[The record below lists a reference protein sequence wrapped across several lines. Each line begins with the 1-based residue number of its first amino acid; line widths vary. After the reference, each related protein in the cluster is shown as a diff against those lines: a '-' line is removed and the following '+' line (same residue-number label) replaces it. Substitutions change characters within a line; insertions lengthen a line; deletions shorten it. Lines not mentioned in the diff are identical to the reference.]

1 MIAASLLSTLLL
13 AMAVAAQPVEQ
24 RASHPSLVKL
34 AFTKHIIHGGNL
46 VRQDQL
52 RANIIKGDKAQDLKN
67 RDVVNSQAQNIAVT
81 YVASV
86 GVGSPATNCE

>member
-34 AFTKHIIHGGNL
+34 AFTKRVTNSGNL

-52 RANIIKGDKAQDLKN
+52 RANIIKGGKAQDLKN
-67 RDVVNSQAQNIAVT
+67 RGVINSVADNRAIT